1 MVDFRKRSPEMEGYQ
16 ALEYQPVHGKH
27 TIMGARERVRR
38 YLFDHFIHD
47 MVDDD
52 LGDDDSFLDQGILDS
67 TGVLELVTFLEE
79 TFDIIIE
86 DEELVPENLDSVANL
101 VAFIQRKHFGGE
113 GY

>member
-1 MVDFRKRSPEMEGYQ
+1 MDGYQ
-16 ALEYQPVHGKH
+16 VLDYQPVHGKH
-27 TIMGARERVRR
+27 TIMGVRERIRS

-52 LGDDDSFLDQGILDS
+52 LGDEDSFLDHGILDS

-101 VAFIQRKHFGGE
+101 VAFIQHKQLGD
-113 GY
+113 